1 MPTFQR
7 GDVVKVPFP
16 YADRATRQ
24 RRPAVVISGADL
36 AHRHGLLWVM
46 MITSAENRHRDGDLV
61 IASLAAAG
69 LSAPSVIRT
78 TKIATLD
85 ARDAERIGKVKGLL
99 LSEAVALV
107 RRQIEDG
114 AD

>member
-7 GDVVKVPFP
+7 GDVVKVPLP
-16 YADRATRQ
+16 YTDRATRQ
-24 RRPAVVISGADL
+24 RRPALVISGKDL
-36 AHRHGLLWVM
+36 AQRHGLLWVM
-46 MITSAENRHRDGDLV
+46 MITSAENRQWDGDLV
-61 IASLAAAG
+61 IADLAGAG
-69 LSAPSVIRT
+69 LSAPSMIRT

-85 ARDAERIGKVKGLL
+85 ARDAEGIGKVSARL